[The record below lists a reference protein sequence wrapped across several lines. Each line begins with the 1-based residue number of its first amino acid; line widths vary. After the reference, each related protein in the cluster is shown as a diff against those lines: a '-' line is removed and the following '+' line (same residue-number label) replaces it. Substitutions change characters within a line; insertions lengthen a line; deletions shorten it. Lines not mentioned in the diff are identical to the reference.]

1 MDDIKEFRGQYFF
14 LSNFYNCRVFYDNKM
29 YQSSEAAFQAQK
41 CEDEDDRAQ
50 FQQMTPMEAKKAGKQ
65 VKLRDGWDDMRVAIM
80 YDVCLAKFLQN
91 PDLMRRLKQTGTARL
106 EEGNNWGDT
115 FWGVVDGQ
123 GKNMLGDIL
132 MKIRDEIH

>member
-1 MDDIKEFRGQYFF
+1 
-14 LSNFYNCRVFYDNKM
+14 
-29 YQSSEAAFQAQK
+29 
-41 CEDEDDRAQ
+41 
-50 FQQMTPMEAKKAGKQ
+50 MTPAEAKKAGAQ

-80 YDVCLAKFLQN
+80 YDVCLAKFTQN